1 MVLKIVTVGSEE
13 KYLNG
18 EPIVDK
24 HFNVKINSEKK
35 PKKQVSA
42 TIMNSGNIYHTT
54 DSLQSFINNLNK
66 QDDSLFEFLGKE
78 QYRLKHTLPLINNK
92 YNCNIK
98 CKNKPKKSLKK
109 LKNKNLSVS
118 KKLKKTRKILKK
130 PFTRRVKKN

>member
-24 HFNVKINSEKK
+24 HFNVKIDSEKK

-66 QDDSLFEFLGKE
+66 KDDSLFEFLGKE
-78 QYRLKHTLPLINNK
+78 QHRLKHTIQHNNK
-92 YNCNIK
+92 IK
-98 CKNKPKKSLKK
+98 PRKKTVKKILTLPKKRKI
-109 LKNKNLSVS
+109 
-118 KKLKKTRKILKK
+118 TRKILKK
-130 PFTRRVKKN
+130 QLSRKIKQKKPKKKTI

>member
-24 HFNVKINSEKK
+24 HFNVKIDSEKK

-78 QYRLKHTLPLINNK
+78 QHRLKHTIQHNNK
-92 YNCNIK
+92 IK
-98 CKNKPKKSLKK
+98 PRKKTVKK
-109 LKNKNLSVS
+109 IMKKILTLP

-130 PFTRRVKKN
+130 PFTRRVKKTKKD

>member
-24 HFNVKINSEKK
+24 HFNVKIDSEKK

-78 QYRLKHTLPLINNK
+78 QHRLKHTIQHNNK
-92 YNCNIK
+92 IK
-98 CKNKPKKSLKK
+98 PRKKTVKK
-109 LKNKNLSVS
+109 IIKKILTLP

-130 PFTRRVKKN
+130 PFTRRVKKTKKD